1 MHFICQLIQIVF
13 IQQHQRFNCSILLN
27 VKKNYFLIFNLFQ
40 FLLFACR
47 FFIFRVSY
55 CLLKGQKVCLGT
67 PTSTRN
73 LKACTLSKVGI

>member
-27 VKKNYFLIFNLFQ
+27 VIIFYFLIFNLFF
-40 FLLFACR
+40 FLLLACR

-55 CLLKGQKVCLGT
+55 LLKGQKVCLGT
-67 PTSTRN
+67 PTSTN
-73 LKACTLSKVGI
+73 LKACTLSKMGI

>member
-1 MHFICQLIQIVF
+1 MHFICQLIQIIF

-27 VKKNYFLIFNLFQ
+27 VIFYFLIFNLFL

-73 LKACTLSKVGI
+73 LKACRLSKMGI